1 MDFIDLKKQQELIR
15 KNIDD
20 RISKV
25 LNHGQ
30 YILGPE
36 VKELENELSL
46 FLLIIIISLKK
57 KNKSRKWSQ
66 ANENGIIGKIVYFL
80 LLEIMYCHCIPE
92 INEEII
98 AP

>member
-15 KNIDD
+15 KNIDN

-36 VKELENELSL
+36 VKELENNLSL
-46 FLLIIIISLKK
+46 FSDKLST
-57 KNKSRKWSQ
+57 SH
-66 ANENGIIGKIVYFL
+66 NGSCKVLCGRDL
-80 LLEIMYCHCIPE
+80 
-92 INEEII
+92 
-98 AP
+98 

>member
-1 MDFIDLKKQQELIR
+1 MDFIDLKKQQKLIR

-36 VKELENELSL
+36 VKELEKQEEEAPIEVKAEVVG
-46 FLLIIIISLKK
+46 FEDE
-57 KNKSRKWSQ
+57 R
-66 ANENGIIGKIVYFL
+66 L
-80 LLEIMYCHCIPE
+80 LLMPLGNIRGIKATDRIRLTNKTFTIPF
-92 INEEII
+92 
-98 AP
+98 

>member
-1 MDFIDLKKQQELIR
+1 MMDFIDLKKQQELIR
-15 KNIDD
+15 KNIDY

-46 FLLIIIISLKK
+46 FSNATIPEKYFDKFLES
-57 KNKSRKWSQ
+57 KSSKL
-66 ANENGIIGKIVYFL
+66 A
-80 LLEIMYCHCIPE
+80 LLEYE
-92 INEEII
+92 GF
-98 AP
+98 